1 MDGNKEINTIVDNV
15 ILTIDN
21 KFKGEDVPQNLLDYL
36 YMSTVGLC
44 ISLGENYVDDIF
56 NAINKVSFTNKLDFS
71 TDKKYLVLSSFGSNF
86 EINYQ
91 FYIRDKKSGNINTLE
106 FITKELINLLCSESN
121 TNDLNDQLVGEVLKK
136 LEIEDTVNTIINLRD
151 FDIENKR
158 FKKAIKGF
166 EDFNLDEYSVSGYET
181 IVNLFRPLFK
191 FDVLKELFI
200 SNLIDGHYY
209 NIYEEFDYTLGANA
223 FENMINSLRSINNKL
238 NKKNIPTYTIACS
251 YLNIR
256 NKFVQNYINL
266 KFN

>member
-36 YMSTVGLC
+36 YMSTIGLC

-56 NAINKVSFTNKLDFS
+56 SAINKVSFTKKLDFS

-91 FYIRDKKSGNINTLE
+91 FYIKDKKSGNINTLE
-106 FITKELINLLCSESN
+106 FITKELINILCSDSN
-121 TNDLNDQLVGEVLKK
+121 TNDLNDQLVGEVLKN

-151 FDIENKR
+151 FEIENKK

-191 FDVLKELFI
+191 YAVLK
-200 SNLIDGHYY
+200 DT
-209 NIYEEFDYTLGANA
+209 TLRGY
-223 FENMINSLRSINNKL
+223 KL
-238 NKKNIPTYTIACS
+238 WHWIKLLHMAKNIE
-251 YLNIR
+251 NHIR
-256 NKFVQNYINL
+256 AVKL
-266 KFN
+266 